1 LRKNELIDDVSIVI
15 PTHNSRG
22 TLRVCLESVKN
33 QNYPLQE
40 VIVADNFSEDETI
53 NIAGEFGTI
62 IIEHC
67 GRPGNPAS
75 TRNVG
80 ILKSSGK
87 YVLLLDSD
95 EILSEGA
102 VQNCVKLHKKENV
115 GMIKIPL
122 VFVGIDF
129 WGKCSAYWKNCNY
142 LVNKQTVGSIP
153 RFFVKEIILA
163 AGLFNENLTIG
174 EDWELYA
181 RLRKKGVKEAYC
193 GSRMLHLELSSF
205 RKIITKDL
213 HYSRF
218 IRSHS
223 RRFKEEYMSIYENSL
238 LSLKEALK
246 GLGRTPQLVVGSLFL
261 VFVKTCIWAI
271 KFAFF

>member
-1 LRKNELIDDVSIVI
+1 LVDIVSIII
-15 PTHNSRG
+15 PTHNSSG
-22 TLRVCLESVKN
+22 TLRACLESVKN

-53 NIAGEFGTI
+53 NIAREFGTM
-62 IIEHC
+62 IIERC

-95 EILSEGA
+95 EILAEDA

-115 GMIKIPL
+115 GMVKIPL
-122 VFVGIDF
+122 LFAGTDF
-129 WGKCSAYWKNCNY
+129 WGKCSAYWKNCHY
-142 LVNKQTVGSIP
+142 LVNKQTIGSIP
-153 RFFVKEIILA
+153 RFFIKEVILR
-163 AGLFNENLTIG
+163 AGLFNEDLIIG

-181 RLRKKGVKEAYC
+181 RLKRTSVKEAYC
-193 GSRMLHLELSSF
+193 SSRMLHLELSSF
-205 RKIITKDL
+205 RKIMTKEL
-213 HYSRF
+213 YYSRF
-218 IRSHS
+218 IPLHS
-223 RRFKEEYMSIYENSL
+223 RRFKEEHMSLYENSL

-246 GLGRTPQLVVGSLFL
+246 GFHRSPSLVVGSLFL
-261 VFVKTCIWAI
+261 LFVKTCIWAT
-271 KFAFF
+271 KFVFL